1 MSSKDRKKR
10 PDARRTQ
17 FRRNR
22 QTRAAG
28 REEGILPADAEG
40 WEEDESLVAGERI
53 LPAGEAARQREGVTH
68 DEAIL
73 AAEDDAD
80 LVGLPEGLVLEI
92 KGQWSQVRV
101 GGDDWR
107 CQLRGRL
114 KELAVDQRSV
124 LAVGDRVRV
133 ERQPD
138 DTGLIKQVRPRANEI
153 IRKSF
158 SHEGSAHVIAANLE
172 QMVVVGSV
180 CEPPLWPGLIDRY
193 LVVAKSE
200 GMAPVVCVNKVDLD
214 DEGEAATCI
223 EEYRSLGYDAFPSSV
238 VSGQGLDLLKEKLAG
253 KTSVFVGQS
262 GVGKSCLLN
271 TLEPGLDLRTGEV
284 SKLTSKGRHVTTSA
298 RLLPLSFGAFVVDTP
313 GVRTFDPHNLY
324 LGHVEEGYPE
334 IAALAPKCRFQDCE
348 HDQEPGCAVRKAL
361 EEGTI
366 LARRYRSFR
375 SIVE

>member
-1 MSSKDRKKR
+1 MSPKGRRKSR
-10 PDARRTQ
+10 AGRRTQ

-22 QTRAAG
+22 QTQAAG
-28 REEGILPADAEG
+28 RDEGALPVDSEE
-40 WEEDESLVAGERI
+40 WEEDESLVSAERI
-53 LPAGEAARQREGVTH
+53 LPAGEETRRKEGVTH

-73 AAEDDAD
+73 ADEDDAD
-80 LVGLPEGLVLEI
+80 LARLPEGLVMEI

-101 GGDDWR
+101 GGEEWR

-138 DTGLIKQVRPRANEI
+138 DTGLVRQVLPRTNEI

-158 SHEGSAHVIAANLE
+158 SHEGSAHVIAANVE
-172 QMVVVGSV
+172 QMVVVSSV

-193 LVVAKSE
+193 LVVARSE
-200 GMAPVVCVNKVDLD
+200 GLAPVICINKTDLD
-214 DEGEAATCI
+214 DAGEGATCI
-223 EEYRSLGYDAFPSSV
+223 EEYRALGYDAFPSSAV
-238 VSGQGLDLLKEKLAG
+238 NGQGLDLLKEKLTG
-253 KTSVFVGQS
+253 KTSVLVGQS
-262 GVGKSCLLN
+262 GVGKSALLN
-271 TLEPGLDLRTGEV
+271 ALEPGLDLRTGEV
-284 SKLTSKGRHVTTSA
+284 SKFTSKGRHVTTSA

-324 LGHVEEGYPE
+324 LGHVEEGFPE

-348 HDQEPGCAVRKAL
+348 HDQEPGCAVREAV